1 MKEQDIS
8 SLRFLKENIEEIVA
22 PLDAAQIEYFG
33 EGSERIQH
41 SLDLVMEELSMV
53 ILLLMGVD
61 AGITNEEL
69 DLLNDMRHIVLGY
82 DIPELN
88 SENYME
94 LLRKFHA
101 AYPERIFTVDHM
113 PTTVRILLAY
123 DKKHG
128 SSHAT
133 NARELFA
140 KFADAIIVTDK
151 DKDFM
156 EWALVENFKEFMRNG

>member
-8 SLRFLKENIEEIVA
+8 SLTFLKENIDVIVE

-33 EGSERIQH
+33 EGSERIQN
-41 SLDLVMEELSMV
+41 SLNLIMEELSMV
-53 ILLLMGVD
+53 VLLLMGVD
-61 AGITNEEL
+61 AGVTNEEL

-88 SENYME
+88 SDNYME

-123 DKKHG
+123 DEKHG
-128 SSHAT
+128 S
-133 NARELFA
+133 NYEIKARELFA

-151 DKDFM
+151 DKDFV
-156 EWALVENFKEFMRNG
+156 EWAIVENFKEFMRSG

>member
-8 SLRFLKENIEEIVA
+8 SLTFLKENIDVIVE

-33 EGSERIQH
+33 EGSERIQN
-41 SLDLVMEELSMV
+41 SLNLIMEELSMV
-53 ILLLMGVD
+53 VLLLMGVD
-61 AGITNEEL
+61 EGITNEEL

-88 SENYME
+88 SDNYME
-94 LLRKFHA
+94 LLGKYHA

-113 PTTVRILLAY
+113 PITVRILLAY
-123 DKKHG
+123 DEKHG
-128 SSHAT
+128 SNYAAK
-133 NARELFA
+133 ARELFA

-151 DKDFM
+151 VKGFI

>member
-33 EGSERIQH
+33 EGSERIQN
-41 SLDLVMEELSMV
+41 SLNLVMEELSLV
-53 ILLLMGVD
+53 VLLLMGVG
-61 AGITNEEL
+61 ASITNEEL

-88 SENYME
+88 SDNYME
-94 LLRKFHA
+94 LQRQFHA

-123 DKKHG
+123 DEKHG
-128 SSHAT
+128 S
-133 NARELFA
+133 NYGIKARELFA
-140 KFADAIIVTDK
+140 KFADAIIVTDEN
-151 DKDFM
+151 KDFI
-156 EWALVENFKEFMRNG
+156 EWALVENFKEFMMNG